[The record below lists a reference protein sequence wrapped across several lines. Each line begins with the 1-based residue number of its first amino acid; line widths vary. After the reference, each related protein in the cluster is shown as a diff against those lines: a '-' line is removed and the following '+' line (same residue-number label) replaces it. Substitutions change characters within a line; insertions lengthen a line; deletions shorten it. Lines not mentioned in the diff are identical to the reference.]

1 MFGEEQKRD
10 CEQKDAD
17 RNGGAQRPIVR
28 RTKETLD
35 NVGNHDAGWATNE
48 ERAKKIAHC
57 EDKSEGGAGQKSR
70 QRERKNDTQKRGAR
84 AGTEVVRGFDEVSRD
99 VLERSVQRK
108 KDKGRLD
115 VRKCEDDRERAVEEK
130 ANGLVDQVE
139 LLEEAVKD
147 SVGAKNG
154 FPGIT
159 ANQVADPQGHDD
171 QLIEKF
177 FSWSGVE

>member
-1 MFGEEQKRD
+1 MGHPPVFGSKRSSKGPPFFKVFGEEQKRD

-57 EDKSEGGAGQKSR
+57 EDKSEGGA
-70 QRERKNDTQKRGAR
+70 R

-108 KDKGRLD
+108 KDKGRVD
-115 VRKCEDDRERAVEEK
+115 VRKCEDDRERAVEE
-130 ANGLVDQVE
+130 
-139 LLEEAVKD
+139 
-147 SVGAKNG
+147 
-154 FPGIT
+154 
-159 ANQVADPQGHDD
+159 
-171 QLIEKF
+171 
-177 FSWSGVE
+177 